1 MSASPAVPNRA
12 VMASRSSFAFMRV
25 VSITRSAI
33 ARSAPRSLRSSATPS
48 ATLPSGASGCRRRVS
63 LKRRSRVS
71 SEQSRKTTSSLCPER
86 RTSST
91 AWGVWSRKRPSRA
104 SMTRASRCSS
114 SDAPC
119 TTRSSSLGT
128 RTTGRLSMQNQPAS
142 SSALMAVDLPPPDIP
157 VSSTMRKRDG
167 NSLHLVADT
176 AGHRR
181 LRDLARQLLLEVL
194 RRVVALQLQQVVAR
208 GDFDDGGQVAARA
221 HRDDEQRHFGIQD
234 AVLLLLDAE
243 AVVLDPVVPFD
254 QLDHHLH
261 LLAIADGRA
270 AEQVL
275 DVDDPDAAN
284 LHVVLDDLGGAAV
297 DGPALSLLQVDD
309 VVGHQAVP
317 AGDQVERQ
325 LALADSALP
334 QDEHADADHVDE
346 HAVHRRAGGERFLEE
361 ALHVVDERA
370 GEVAGAQERDARV
383 VRLALDHVVDGQ
395 VLGDDEAG
403 DRQPEEIAHARLRF
417 ARLERR
423 EVAHLR
429 IAEHLQAVLVDVLG
443 ESAQREP
450 RLLDARADHAA
461 IETALPGE
469 KLQPQVEILVL
480 QKRFDLDGVHPDSV
494 YNSAP
499 FPTRKRPCRPAAPF
513 CSPSSSPAAPRRKSP
528 LRLRTRRRSRR
539 SRARCRTS
547 RRSTATS

>member
-104 SMTRASRCSS
+104 SITSASRCSS

-128 RTTGRLSMQNQPAS
+128 SSTGRLSMQNQPAS
-142 SSALMAVDLPPPDIP
+142 SSALMAVDLPPPDMP
-157 VSSTMRKRDG
+157 VSSTMRRREG
-167 NSLHLVADT
+167 NSLHLVADA
-176 AGHRR
+176 AGHGR
-181 LRDLARQLLLEVL
+181 LGDLARQLFLEVL
-194 RRVVALQLQQVVAR
+194 RRVVALQLEQVVAR
-208 GDFDDGGQVAARA
+208 GHLDDGGEVASGA
-221 HRDDEQRHFGIQD
+221 HGNDEQRHFRVED

-243 AVVLDPVVPFD
+243 TIVLDAVVPLD
-254 QLDHHLH
+254 QLDDHLD
-261 LLAIADGRA
+261 LLAIAHGRD

-275 DVDDPDAAN
+275 DVDDPDAAD
-284 LHVVLDDLGGAAV
+284 LHVVLDDLRAASV
-297 DGPALSLLQVDD
+297 DRPALPLLQVDD
-309 VVGHQAVP
+309 VVGDEAV
-317 AGDQVERQ
+317 AARDQVQRQ
-325 LALADSALP
+325 LALPDSALP
-334 QDEHADADHVDE
+334 QDEHADAHDVDQD
-346 HAVHRRAGGERFLEE
+346 AVHRGAGGERLLQE
-361 ALHVVDERA
+361 LLYVVDEGAGKVARA
-370 GEVAGAQERDARV
+370 QKRDARV

-403 DRQPEEIAHARLRF
+403 DGQPEQSAHARLRF

-423 EVAHLR
+423 EVAHLGVP
-429 IAEHLQAVLVDVLG
+429 EHLQA
-443 ESAQREP
+443 
-450 RLLDARADHAA
+450 
-461 IETALPGE
+461 
-469 KLQPQVEILVL
+469 IL
-480 QKRFDLDGVHPDSV
+480 
-494 YNSAP
+494 
-499 FPTRKRPCRPAAPF
+499 
-513 CSPSSSPAAPRRKSP
+513 
-528 LRLRTRRRSRR
+528 
-539 SRARCRTS
+539 
-547 RRSTATS
+547 